1 MWNSPC
7 IKAPFLHAPPA
18 GKIPLSRLI
27 SGFRMLQSGFLT
39 DDDGLKKLVI
49 FGVGLIGGSLA
60 LSLKR
65 RLPSLHVTGV
75 GRNGESLK
83 AALDL
88 RVINEMAI
96 SPATAMQN
104 ADMVVIAA
112 PVAQTPAILKLI
124 APHIESNTV
133 ITDVGST
140 KSDIIDYA
148 AAILGDQ
155 FPQFVPGH
163 PIAGAEKS
171 GVAAARADLF
181 DGKNI
186 VLTPSDATS
195 PAATE
200 QVRDMWLNTN
210 AKVCEMSASHHDH
223 IFAAVSH
230 LPHLLAFALVSN
242 LVSRPDAEELFGFAA
257 GGFRDF
263 SRIAGSS
270 PEMWRDISLANRN
283 ALLAEIDSYQATL
296 QQMRALLEAKD
307 GKGLQTMF
315 EQASEARNGWAES
328 QATNLQAKKQDADA

>member
-1 MWNSPC
+1 M
-7 IKAPFLHAPPA
+7 
-18 GKIPLSRLI
+18 
-27 SGFRMLQSGFLT
+27 
-39 DDDGLKKLVI
+39 I

-65 RLPSLHVTGV
+65 HLPSLHVTGV
-75 GRNGESLK
+75 GRNGESLQH
-83 AALDL
+83 ARELQ
-88 RVINEMAI
+88 VIDEMAT
-96 SPATAMQN
+96 STATAMQN

-112 PVAQTPAILKLI
+112 PVAQTPLILKQI
-124 APHIESNTV
+124 APHLEHKTV

-140 KSDIIDYA
+140 KSDVIDYA

-171 GVAAARADLF
+171 GVSAARADLF

-186 VLTPSDATS
+186 VLTPTDATS
-195 PAATE
+195 LTAIE
-200 QVRDMWLNTN
+200 QVRTMWLNTN

-230 LPHLLAFALVSN
+230 LPHLLAFALVN
-242 LVSRPDAEELFGFAA
+242 DLASRPDAEELFGFAA

-270 PEMWRDISLANRN
+270 PEMWRDIALANRA
-283 ALLAEIDSYQATL
+283 ALLDEIDSYQATL
-296 QQMRALLEAKD
+296 QQMRTLLEASD
-307 GKGLQTMF
+307 GKGLEAMF
-315 EQASEARNGWAES
+315 EQASQARNGWAES